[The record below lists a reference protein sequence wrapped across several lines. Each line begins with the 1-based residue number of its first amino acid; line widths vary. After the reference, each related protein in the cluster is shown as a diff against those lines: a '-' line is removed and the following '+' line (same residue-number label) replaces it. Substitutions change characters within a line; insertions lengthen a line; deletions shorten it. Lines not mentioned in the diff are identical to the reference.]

1 MIYQG
6 FFRILIFYICIAK
19 TIIKRSLILYYMKLL
34 KLALLLLAVNAS
46 AQHTPI
52 TSNTQNQST
61 TSSYQALPPGCAT
74 DVLHGIQ
81 MQNTP
86 GYAQRTQQMNN
97 AILNFAQQNRGG
109 GTLIIPVVIHII
121 HNNGPEN
128 ISNAQVIQ
136 GISDLNM
143 AFGNSQPLIQFCLAK
158 QDPNGNFTTGITRT
172 VSTLTNMVSET
183 QDLELKD
190 LVRWDPTRYLN
201 IWLVKEI
208 NSLSMG
214 SGIAGY
220 AYFPSAHGTAI
231 DGIVNEA
238 GFFGGTQLGPNTYDN
253 SKIHVHEVGHYLG
266 LYHTFEGGCG
276 NNNCQIDGDRVCDT
290 PPDNSTAAVSCF
302 QSTAN
307 TCDTDDDDLSANNP
321 FRPIANGGLGDQ
333 DDMIANYMDYGYQ
346 VCQFMF
352 TPQQNDRMNAALLTS
367 RASLLQSQGCN
378 DACLTP
384 LNAQFIASDTTI
396 YLGGQVTF
404 TIPNPNAT
412 YTWYVNG
419 VASGSGATFIY
430 NNSPTGP
437 VGNYVISVTAS
448 NGDAACETSSS
459 FTVNVNCQAKALY
472 TVTSPSPYNVGE
484 TVTTVNISTSATSYV
499 WVLDDIVQSTN
510 TNFSNQFNAPGGHN
524 LFLIA
529 YTSNCADT
537 SATTFF
543 TVGNCNISGMNQNW
557 VFTNI
562 SLNFNNGNGEPT
574 VGQSPLNIVGQES
587 TTTISDPNGNLLF
600 FSDGMSVWNRNQQVM
615 PNGSGLLGNLSSTQS
630 CLATPFPG
638 NPNLY
643 YLFTADA
650 LENNLD
656 NGIRY
661 NIIDMTLNNGLGDI
675 VSGSK
680 NILVRDDV
688 GEMLTGTFH
697 TNGRDIW
704 ILMAKSNSNHFYAY
718 LLTDQGISTNPVT
731 SSQIGQNTSLG
742 LGPMKFSADGN
753 MIASTMLRDWPWSIV
768 LANFNRTT
776 GELTNGRDIWLSS
789 VVNNQPHS
797 FEFSPDNSK
806 LYVNLW
812 QPNEIWQY
820 DLSAGNINAITA
832 SKTVVGPYPT
842 GTSYGQM
849 ARGNNGKI
857 YMTSVSSVMVDY
869 IANPNAAGLACNY
882 TTGTINA
889 YISGLMS
896 FSIPNMIQGLGQPY
910 IPSIAGK
917 TAICPGE
924 TTTYNVPYLISN
936 QTVTWSYTGSGTLTN
951 NTNNTATLTNVTGT
965 GQLRVTVTGDCGIT
979 RDTIQITAVPAIHPF
994 IGNDTL
1000 VCGEL
1005 HLTTQIP
1012 FDHYTWNTGSIGTS
1026 IVATPPGT
1034 YWIETIDTNGCRSH
1048 DSIVL
1053 NTTTSVPV
1061 DLGIGAVI
1069 CNGQSVQLSAGPG
1082 YQSYQWQD
1090 GSADSTFT
1098 ATTPGTYW
1106 VRVSD
1111 GCSFATDS
1119 VDITA
1124 GTVSFNLNYNGD
1136 TVACKNALPFTL
1148 NAPSGYAQY
1157 FWQNGNGSTSLLVSS
1172 VGTYWVRVTDG
1183 NGCTGIDTFRVID
1196 CVSIDEIAASPLK
1209 FFPNPVDNVLQ
1220 LQYNGTKPAV
1230 ISILNAAGQLVLNE
1244 QVNTSSILNT
1254 SALANG
1260 LYMVEIS
1267 SGGNVWRQKLLVLH
1281 TDF

>member
-1 MIYQG
+1 MK
-6 FFRILIFYICIAK
+6 A
-19 TIIKRSLILYYMKLL
+19 LY
-34 KLALLLLAVNAS
+34 LLLFLFFSTLLS
-46 AQHTPI
+46 AQTGQTI
-52 TSNTQNQST
+52 TSAVSNT
-61 TSSYQALPPGCAT
+61 TSTAAPIPGCLT
-74 DVLHGIQ
+74 DVLHTRQ
-81 MQNTP
+81 MLNTP
-86 GYAQRTQQMNN
+86 GYSQRVQQMNN
-97 AILNFAQQNRGG
+97 AILNFNQQNRGG
-109 GTLIIPVVIHII
+109 GVLTIPIVVHII

-128 ISNAQVIQ
+128 ISNTQVIQ
-136 GISDLNM
+136 GISDLNI
-143 AFGNSQPLIQFCLAK
+143 AFANGSGWINGVNTNIQFCLAK

-172 VSTLTNMVSET
+172 VSTLTSMVSET
-183 QDLELKD
+183 QDLELKN
-190 LVRWDPTRYLN
+190 LVRWNPTQYLN
-201 IWLVKEI
+201 IWLVKDI

-238 GFFGGTQLGPNTYDN
+238 GYFGGTQLGPNTYDN
-253 SKIHVHEVGHYLG
+253 SKVHVHEVGHYLG

-302 QSTAN
+302 EFTAN
-307 TCDTDDDDLSANNP
+307 TCNTDDDDLSTNNP
-321 FRPIANGGLGDQ
+321 FRPVANGGLGDQ
-333 DDMIANYMDYGYQ
+333 NDMIGNFMDYGYQ
-346 VCQFMF
+346 ICQYMF
-352 TPQQNDRMNAALLTS
+352 TQDQSNRMNAALITS

-396 YLGGQVTF
+396 FLGGQVTF
-404 TIPNPNAT
+404 TITNPNAT

-419 VASGSGATFIY
+419 VASGSGATFTY
-430 NNSPTGP
+430 NNSPTGS

-448 NGDAACETSSS
+448 NGDAACETSNS
-459 FTVNVNCQAKALY
+459 FTVNAECQAKALY

-484 TVTTVNISTSATSYV
+484 TFTTVNNSTSATSYV
-499 WVLDDIVQSTN
+499 WVLDGIVQNTN
-510 TNFSNQFNAPGGHN
+510 TNFSQQFNAPGGHN
-524 LFLIA
+524 LFLVA
-529 YTSNCADT
+529 YNGNCADT

-557 VFTNI
+557 FFNNI

-574 VGQSPLNIVGQES
+574 VGNSPLNIDGQES
-587 TTTISDPNGNLLF
+587 TTTISDPDGNLLF
-600 FSDGMSVWNRNQQVM
+600 YSDGISVYNRNNVIM
-615 PNGSGLLGNLSSTQS
+615 PNGSGLTGSFSTTQS

-650 LENNLD
+650 IENNFD

-704 ILMAKSNSNHFYAY
+704 ILMAKSNNNDFYAY
-718 LLTDQGISTNPVT
+718 LLTDQGINTNPVT

-776 GELTNGRDIWLSS
+776 GELTNGRDIWLSD

-832 SKTVVGPYPT
+832 SKTVVGLYPT
-842 GTSYGQM
+842 GPSYGQM

-857 YMTSVSSVMVDY
+857 YMTSASSGKVDY
-869 IANPNAAGLACNY
+869 IANPNATGLACNY

-889 YISGLMS
+889 YVSGLMS

-924 TTTYNVPYLISN
+924 TSTYNVPYLTSN
-936 QTVTWSYTGSGTLTN
+936 QTVTWSYTGSGTLT
-951 NTNNTATLTNVTGT
+951 TNPNRTATLTNANGT
-965 GQLRVTVTGDCGIT
+965 GEIRVAVTGDCGISY
-979 RDTIQITAVPAIHPF
+979 DTIQIQTVQPIHPF

-1005 HLTTQIP
+1005 LLTTQIP
-1012 FDHYTWNTGSIGTS
+1012 FDNYVWNTGSIGTS
-1026 IVATPPGT
+1026 IAATPPGT
-1034 YWIETIDTNGCRSH
+1034 YWVETIDTNGCVAR

-1053 NTTTSVPV
+1053 NTGTTNQVNLGAGATVCNNSPV
-1061 DLGIGAVI
+1061 ILD
-1069 CNGQSVQLSAGPG
+1069 AGNG

-1090 GSADSTFT
+1090 GSINSTFT
-1098 ATTPGTYW
+1098 ATTAGTYW
-1106 VRVSD
+1106 VTVFD
-1111 GCSFATDS
+1111 GCGYSTDS
-1119 VDITA
+1119 VDIA
-1124 GTVSFNLNYNGD
+1124 EGSIALNLNYNGD
-1136 TVACKNALPFTL
+1136 TIVCKTALPFTL
-1148 NAPSGYAQY
+1148 NAPLGYNSY
-1157 FWQNGNGSTSLLVSS
+1157 LWQNGNTTNNINVTSIGTYYVTVTDSAGCSGTDTLKVADCTTVEENTTNPIRFYPNPTTDYLHIELTTNSPVLVSLIDA
-1172 VGTYWVRVTDG
+1172 VGRVVLSQYITG
-1183 NGCTGIDTFRVID
+1183 NTLIDTQ
-1196 CVSIDEIAASPLK
+1196 K
-1209 FFPNPVDNVLQ
+1209 FAGGMYMLQ
-1220 LQYNGTKPAV
+1220 A
-1230 ISILNAAGQLVLNE
+1230 NA
-1244 QVNTSSILNT
+1244 
-1254 SALANG
+1254 
-1260 LYMVEIS
+1260 
-1267 SGGNVWRQKLLVLH
+1267 GNHVWRQKLIMLN
-1281 TDF
+1281 